1 MSETLNVQPRYI
13 QSATHDVRP
22 HICVYPTLLRV
33 YPVLTKV
40 VIQQTRLQNA
50 MNLFLIASPFS
61 MLSVIWARAFFHA
74 PTVYFLTVFLC
85 RKTVVF
91 LQPLLWRSCIS
102 IDCILGL
109 WFLSNWFR
117 LVKNNK
123 SIIVV
128 VSCLKN
134 YNLYV
139 LPSMLMAY
147 MLANVFPFPCV
158 VMHTDQLTLTLQSI
172 LSISIMLQ
180 SKNL

>member
-1 MSETLNVQPRYI
+1 MFDPTFVCTLHFYI
-13 QSATHDVRP
+13 CTQYS
-22 HICVYPTLLRV
+22 
-33 YPVLTKV
+33 KV
-40 VIQQTRLQNA
+40 VIWHTRSQNA
-50 MNLFLIASPFS
+50 YEFISDS
-61 MLSVIWARAFFHA
+61 WSIFHA
-74 PTVYFLTVFLC
+74 QRNLGKSIFPCSNTLFLTVFLC

-134 YNLYV
+134 YNIYI